1 MYNIQFVF
9 VAMLRD
15 ILLCNICHNLMSN
28 YSFNVM
34 YAKINTT
41 YWMDEIINFIS
52 YKVSWAVRDLLC
64 ETNYILL

>member
-1 MYNIQFVF
+1 
-9 VAMLRD
+9 
-15 ILLCNICHNLMSN
+15 
-28 YSFNVM
+28 M

-52 YKVSWAVRDLLC
+52 YKVSWAMRDLLC